1 MNKKLILTGTHGS
14 GKTTLLNHY
23 RDLGYNVITEVVRN
37 LSKEG
42 VKINEMGDGE
52 GQNRIFEEYVKL
64 LSSDNGYISD
74 RGLSDVAGY
83 TFSLAV
89 HEKVDKDIADE
100 QFLTLQQFHK
110 DHPEIIVCYIP
121 IEFPVVDDGVR
132 SVDEGFREE
141 VDFMIKNLLDCAE
154 INYHTITG
162 TVEERIKMID
172 ELLK

>member
-1 MNKKLILTGTHGS
+1 MLIGQAVYAIEIFLNKTIDKQIIVDLYEEMILKKQNIVLIGMPS
-14 GKTTLLNHY
+14 CGKTTIGKKLA
-23 RDLGYNVITEVVRN
+23 
-37 LSKEG
+37 K
-42 VKINEMGDGE
+42 KINRKFYD
-52 GQNRIFEEYVKL
+52 
-64 LSSDNGYISD
+64 
-74 RGLSDVAGY
+74 
-83 TFSLAV
+83 
-89 HEKVDKDIADE
+89 VDKEIADD